1 LELTCSQ
8 APSRPTR
15 FRLPLPRF
23 LCVGLA
29 LTRTPAIDL
38 STPKKRQNDLGGE
51 LCRVGKETRPP
62 PQLRTS
68 LMRHLHN
75 LPTRRLTDKAVFA
88 LPAAFTLNLEHF
100 AAKRARTLRLHG
112 SSLAIRCT
120 GVGCRRGRAL
130 RCRSRRCATKKKRT
144 FFVTLSCPI
153 TNAASCQT
161 RRRSEKPVCVDE
173 LGWCPGCHP

>member
-1 LELTCSQ
+1 M
-8 APSRPTR
+8 P
-15 FRLPLPRF
+15 
-23 LCVGLA
+23 
-29 LTRTPAIDL
+29 
-38 STPKKRQNDLGGE
+38 
-51 LCRVGKETRPP
+51 RVGKETRPP

-120 GVGCRRGRAL
+120 GVGPRRERAL
-130 RCRSRRCATKKKRT
+130 RCRSPFSRSFKKFGVREFARLQRFGCRLLRGICANRTTQVDRRASKST
-144 FFVTLSCPI
+144 PI
-153 TNAASCQT
+153 PPTHTGDAPT
-161 RRRSEKPVCVDE
+161 PPVSFDIQNPARLVAV
-173 LGWCPGCHP
+173 GAVGGIGGS

>member
-1 LELTCSQ
+1 MPRRQGDSASAAASYESDA
-8 APSRPTR
+8 APSQ
-15 FRLPLPRF
+15 
-23 LCVGLA
+23 
-29 LTRTPAIDL
+29 PANQAAH
-38 STPKKRQNDLGGE
+38 RQ
-51 LCRVGKETRPP
+51 
-62 PQLRTS
+62 
-68 LMRHLHN
+68 
-75 LPTRRLTDKAVFA
+75 FA

>member
-1 LELTCSQ
+1 
-8 APSRPTR
+8 
-15 FRLPLPRF
+15 
-23 LCVGLA
+23 
-29 LTRTPAIDL
+29 
-38 STPKKRQNDLGGE
+38 
-51 LCRVGKETRPP
+51 
-62 PQLRTS
+62 
-68 LMRHLHN
+68 MRHLHN

-173 LGWCPGCHP
+173 LGPGARGAIPKIRFFAALSLLLAVMQVMGGSGLAKVGRGTGALAPVSRSIPILPRLQKEQT